1 MRQCDQESN
10 AEEMTM
16 RKVVLAVLLMGCMAI
31 AAACSARTQLAMEEE
46 QKNGAHFATWSHM
59 GYSVKRGTP
68 ETTTRRDIELSQG
81 DRCLPNQTC
90 KWWGE
95 PVQVAPIQ

>member
-1 MRQCDQESN
+1 
-10 AEEMTM
+10 M
-16 RKVVLAVLLMGCMAI
+16 RKALALVVVAGTAVLAL
-31 AAACSARTQLAMEEE
+31 AACSARTQLALEEE

-59 GYSVKRGTP
+59 GYSLYRGTP
-68 ETTTRRDIELSQG
+68 GSTTKQDIQLAQG
-81 DRCLPNQTC
+81 DRCLPNQIC

>member
-1 MRQCDQESN
+1 
-10 AEEMTM
+10 M
-16 RKVVLAVLLMGCMAI
+16 RKSLSLMLVVAAAVLALS
-31 AAACSARTQLAMEEE
+31 ACSARTQLALEEE

-59 GYSVKRGTP
+59 GYSVNRGTP
-68 ETTTRRDIELSQG
+68 ESTTKQDVQLAQG
-81 DRCLPNQTC
+81 DRCLPNQIC

>member
-1 MRQCDQESN
+1 MR
-10 AEEMTM
+10 
-16 RKVVLAVLLMGCMAI
+16 RRLHVILLAVAVVGFLS
-31 AAACSARTQLAMEEE
+31 ACSARTQLALEEE

-59 GYSVKRGTP
+59 GYSLKRGTP
-68 ETTTRRDIELSQG
+68 ESTTKQDIQLSQG
-81 DRCLPNQTC
+81 DQCLPNQIC

>member
-1 MRQCDQESN
+1 MRGRLQV
-10 AEEMTM
+10 MLL
-16 RKVVLAVLLMGCMAI
+16 VVAVVAFLS
-31 AAACSARTQLAMEEE
+31 ACSAKTQLAMEET

-68 ETTTRRDIELSQG
+68 ETTTKRDIEVAQA

>member
-1 MRQCDQESN
+1 MHK
-10 AEEMTM
+10 AIVMGILAAT
-16 RKVVLAVLLMGCMAI
+16 VLGMG
-31 AAACSARTQLAMEEE
+31 ACSARTQLAMEET

-68 ETTTRRDIELSQG
+68 ETTTKEDIALSQG
-81 DRCLPNQTC
+81 DRCLPNQIC

>member
-1 MRQCDQESN
+1 M
-10 AEEMTM
+10 AM
-16 RKVVLAVLLMGCMAI
+16 RKALSLALVVGTAVLTL
-31 AAACSARTQLAMEEE
+31 AACSARTQLALEEE

-59 GYSVKRGTP
+59 GYSVRRGTP
-68 ETTTRRDIELSQG
+68 ETTTKEDIKLAQG
-81 DRCLPNQTC
+81 DQCLPNQIC

>member
-1 MRQCDQESN
+1 MRRLS
-10 AEEMTM
+10 
-16 RKVVLAVLLMGCMAI
+16 VILLAV
-31 AAACSARTQLAMEEE
+31 AAVAMLSACSARTKLAMEET

-68 ETTTRRDIELSQG
+68 ETTTKQDIQLAQG
-81 DRCLPNQTC
+81 DRCLPNQIC

>member
-1 MRQCDQESN
+1 MRNLLS
-10 AEEMTM
+10 
-16 RKVVLAVLLMGCMAI
+16 VLLI
-31 AAACSARTQLAMEEE
+31 AVVAALALSACSARTQLALEET
-46 QKNGAHFATWSHM
+46 QKNGAHFATWNHL

-68 ETTTRRDIELSQG
+68 ETTTKEDITLAQG
-81 DRCLPNQTC
+81 DRCLPNQIC

>member
-1 MRQCDQESN
+1 
-10 AEEMTM
+10 M
-16 RKVVLAVLLMGCMAI
+16 RKALVLVVVAGTAVLAL
-31 AAACSARTQLAMEEE
+31 AACSARTQLALEEE

-59 GYSVKRGTP
+59 GYSLYRGTP
-68 ETTTRRDIELSQG
+68 GSTTKQDIQLAQG
-81 DRCLPNQTC
+81 DRCLPNQIC

>member
-1 MRQCDQESN
+1 MRG
-10 AEEMTM
+10 
-16 RKVVLAVLLMGCMAI
+16 RLHVILLAI
-31 AAACSARTQLAMEEE
+31 AVVAFLSACSARTQLAMEET

-68 ETTTRRDIELSQG
+68 ESTTKQDIQLAQG
-81 DRCLPNQTC
+81 DQCLPNQIC